1 MVLQPLLKNS
11 ERFLFPHRVYLL
23 AIDGGKPGSPLFT
36 AAYVYVNAATGDMVD
51 IPGFS
56 GGFPVI
62 KNPADF
68 IFPLRRD
75 KG

>member
-1 MVLQPLLKNS
+1 M
-11 ERFLFPHRVYLL
+11 YLL
-23 AIDGGKPGSPLFT
+23 TADDGKYKFAFLVAPGINTYTVTGAI
-36 AAYVYVNAATGDMVD
+36 VM

-68 IFPLRRD
+68 EFSPFCNERGILEYP
-75 KG
+75 